1 MELNLQLASRL
12 KGMREAMGY
21 SLEKLSEVSGVS
33 KTMLFQM
40 EKGEGNPSVNTLS
53 RLAAGLQT
61 TVTSL
66 LGEDPKPVEPSVD
79 AGNQTVTMQ
88 ETQHEKEG
96 TGKLRTFE
104 KSHKLDNVCY
114 DVRGP
119 VVEEA
124 DRMIANNINILKL
137 NIGDV
142 YKRQV

>member
-61 TVTSL
+61 TCLLYTS
-66 LGEDPKPVEPSVD
+66 
-79 AGNQTVTMQ
+79 
-88 ETQHEKEG
+88 
-96 TGKLRTFE
+96 
-104 KSHKLDNVCY
+104 
-114 DVRGP
+114 
-119 VVEEA
+119 
-124 DRMIANNINILKL
+124 
-137 NIGDV
+137 
-142 YKRQV
+142 KRVQ